1 MGSIPKGTT
10 KRSNGAL
17 LKLRF
22 GFLALKGTIITIPKG
37 TTKTVSKKK
46 AAYYVVWSGKTPG
59 IYDTWEE
66 CEAQVKGQ
74 TGAKFKG
81 FATRQEAE
89 QAFSS
94 SPDLYIIRKPKTEK
108 EGHSQLSIVNSQL
121 SAPILP
127 SLAVDA
133 ACSGNPGV
141 MEFRGVIADTGTEVF
156 HRGPFQQG
164 TNNIGE
170 FLAIVLG
177 LAYLKQNNLPWALYT
192 DSRTALSWLKKGHA
206 DTKIEWNASNQDL
219 FFMVR
224 KAEMW
229 LHDNTWSTPIYK
241 WDTKAWGEIPAD
253 FGRK

>member
-1 MGSIPKGTT
+1 M
-10 KRSNGAL
+10 
-17 LKLRF
+17 
-22 GFLALKGTIITIPKG
+22 
-37 TTKTVSKKK
+37 SKKK
-46 AAYYVVWSGKTPG
+46 KAYYVVWKGKEPG
-59 IYDTWEE
+59 IYDSWEV

-74 TGAKFKG
+74 VGAVYKG
-81 FATRQEAE
+81 FATLSEAQ
-89 QAFSS
+89 QAFSAGHDAYIVRK
-94 SPDLYIIRKPKTEK
+94 SPGK
-108 EGHSQLSIVNSQL
+108 GNHQLAITNNQS
-121 SAPILP
+121 PILP
-127 SLAVDA
+127 ALAVDA

-156 HRGPFQQG
+156 HRGPFPCG

-177 LAYLKQNNLPWALYT
+177 LAYLKQNNLPWALYS
-192 DSRTALSWLKKGHA
+192 DSRTALSWLKKKHA

-219 FFMVR
+219 FFMIR

-229 LHDNTWSTPIYK
+229 LHDNTWTTPVYK